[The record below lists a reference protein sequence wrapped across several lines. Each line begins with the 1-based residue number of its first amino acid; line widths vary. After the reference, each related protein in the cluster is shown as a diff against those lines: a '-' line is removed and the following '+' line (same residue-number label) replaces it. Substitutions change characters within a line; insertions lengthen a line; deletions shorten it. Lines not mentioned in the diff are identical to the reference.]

1 VSLPRRGLGSALRL
15 QLSLTPVY
23 PAGLSDEQIEGWRI
37 MLERNPRRMASIQ
50 ARLGMFTPSA
60 SATSANSAKPTPVP
74 NGNHTNGNGG
84 GGGGANRGRGGGGD
98 RGGGRGGRGG
108 RGENKGSRGH
118 QNAAR
123 KRGADR
129 KAAMQ
134 GPKA

>member
-1 VSLPRRGLGSALRL
+1 MCFSSIPC
-15 QLSLTPVY
+15 T
-23 PAGLSDEQIEGWRI
+23 GLSDEQIEGWRI

-60 SATSANSAKPTPVP
+60 SASSANSVKPTTAQ
-74 NGNHTNGNGG
+74 NGTNGSGGSGG
-84 GGGGANRGRGGGGD
+84 GGGGAKGGRGGGGD
-98 RGGGRGGRGG
+98 RGGGSRGGRGG